1 MFFFQ
6 RLSDFRVGRDFKGLD
21 GREELELA
29 RPPFPFCPVNFE
41 FRVKEKPMI
50 EKKAKIPCSR
60 TAW

>member
-1 MFFFQ
+1 MFFPK
-6 RLSDFRVGRDFKGLD
+6 DFKGLD